1 MGEAIHSGFRR
12 RRSHLKSKTVD
23 TLLKIMSLCAD
34 DQESQNSLPVV
45 SDAINSGVRRNGS
58 ENELVKD
65 KSAEVVLGLEDSAIL
80 DDEVGSFVIKEPQ
93 QRNVDEAKVVD
104 EHITNEILEPI
115 THTEDMQVQS
125 SSSEP
130 KVVNEVAGEHQQ
142 EETCLAEL
150 VNLDSSVSLPADTG
164 IENVVAGEQQQ
175 EETSLSEQVNLDSAA
190 SLLTD
195 MDIEDG
201 EIPDGLGL
209 YNELVDLI
217 HEDLASNE
225 EKSVGKD
232 QSQHGVIKES
242 EFEARQQDDLGAV
255 EKYMSSTCTPEEILM
270 KKNKRKLDRDYAVG
284 VGNRNLKRG
293 YGDDLLLGAGNGGKE
308 IEEAN
313 VDAPAKK
320 ACLIDRNLEQG
331 YGDDRLQQAGN
342 TRGENSEAKVA
353 AITKEV
359 ELCNRKLERGYDDD
373 WLGDAGTSGKDI
385 CEAEVHE
392 KTKKNTKVVE
402 KRLRV
407 VGKERKE
414 KKKMNGR
421 KKRAQTRRE
430 QGVKRLRIEPQI
442 SKPKPPKYCEFY
454 LKGRCQKGDSC
465 KFSHDTTP
473 LTKSQPCKFLA
484 LQQCLKGDDCPFDH
498 QLSKY
503 PCNNFASNGS
513 CYRGDKCL
521 FSHKIAE
528 TPKPSDVTPTEA
540 VSQHSPN
547 NINTKRSQN
556 TKNIS
561 PCTLDKVS
569 SGGSLKTPSTTGSQ
583 VHKNPEQSVLE
594 KLRSPAQPPK
604 GVTLLSFGNSPS
616 NNSSVRPP
624 AQPPKGVT
632 LLSFGNSPPN
642 HSSIR
647 PAVQPPKGVTLLSF
661 GNSPLNNSSNKT
673 NSNGTEASTQKD
685 QETLKTPQSSNEL
698 FQKTTPS
705 TLASASQCSQ
715 NPLQNAQNKNSAQSS
730 PSSSAL
736 SFAAKYES
744 EMMKNR
750 SKIPT
755 GLCTTTTSNS
765 SKTPSSSTAASSSID
780 NIQNR
785 LLKASP
791 LLQEFLFGFGG
802 TDGKL

>member
-1 MGEAIHSGFRR
+1 MEEAIHSGFLRR
-12 RRSHLKSKTVD
+12 RPHLGSKTVD

-34 DQESQNSLPVV
+34 DQESQNSNPIVF
-45 SDAINSGVRRNGS
+45 DARNSGVRRNDS

-65 KSAEVVLGLEDSAIL
+65 KSTEVVLGVENLMIL
-80 DDEVGSFVIKEPQ
+80 DDEVGSLVVKEPQ
-93 QRNVDEAKVVD
+93 QGNVDEAKVVD
-104 EHITNEILEPI
+104 EHVRNEILEPI
-115 THTEDMQVQS
+115 RHPEDMQVQS
-125 SSSEP
+125 SSSEQN
-130 KVVNEVAGEHQQ
+130 VGNEVAGDHQR
-142 EETCLAEL
+142 EETCLTEP
-150 VNLDSSVSLPADTG
+150 VNL
-164 IENVVAGEQQQ
+164 N
-175 EETSLSEQVNLDSAA
+175 SAA

-217 HEDLASNE
+217 NEDLASNE
-225 EKSVGKD
+225 EKTGGED
-232 QSQHGVIKES
+232 QIHLEVNKES
-242 EFEARQQDDLGAV
+242 NIEAQREEDRAAV
-255 EKYMSSTCTPEEILM
+255 EKYMSSACTQEEIKM
-270 KKNKRKLDRDYAVG
+270 KKNKRKLDRDCAVG

-293 YGDDLLLGAGNGGKE
+293 YEDDLLPGAGNGGKE
-308 IEEAN
+308 IDEAN

-320 ACLIDRNLEQG
+320 PCLSDRILEQS
-331 YGDDRLQQAGN
+331 YGDDLLQEAGSSG
-342 TRGENSEAKVA
+342 RESSEAKVP
-353 AITKEV
+353 AITKEAGF
-359 ELCNRKLERGYDDD
+359 CNRQLERGYDDD
-373 WLGDAGTSGKDI
+373 LLRDAGTSGKDNG
-385 CEAEVHE
+385 EAEMAE
-392 KTKKNTKVVE
+392 TTKKNTKAGE
-402 KRLRV
+402 KRSGV
-407 VGKERKE
+407 PSKERKA
-414 KKKMNGR
+414 KKRMNER

-454 LKGRCQKGDSC
+454 LKGRCQKGYSC

-473 LTKSQPCKFLA
+473 LTKSQPCKFLP

-503 PCNNFASNGS
+503 PCNNYVSNGS
-513 CYRGDKCL
+513 CNRGDKCL
-521 FSHKIAE
+521 FSHKILE
-528 TPKPSDVTPTEA
+528 TPKLSDVSPTEA
-540 VSQHSPN
+540 VSQPSPN
-547 NINTKRSQN
+547 NLNTKRSQN

-561 PCTLDKVS
+561 PCILNNIS
-569 SGGSLKTPSTTGSQ
+569 SGASLKTPSTTGSH

-594 KLRSPAQPPK
+594 KMRSPAQPPK

-642 HSSIR
+642 NSSMR
-647 PAVQPPKGVTLLSF
+647 PPAQPPKGVKLLSF
-661 GNSPLNNSSNKT
+661 GISPLNNSSNKT
-673 NSNGTEASTQKD
+673 NSNGTEASSQID
-685 QETLKTPQSSNEL
+685 QETLKTAQSSNQL

-705 TLASASQCSQ
+705 TSASASQGSQ
-715 NPLQNAQNKNSAQSS
+715 NSSQNLQNKNPAQRA
-730 PSSSAL
+730 PSSTL

-755 GLCTTTTSNS
+755 GLSTTANS

>member
-34 DQESQNSLPVV
+34 DQESQNSLPIV
-45 SDAINSGVRRNGS
+45 SDAINS

-65 KSAEVVLGLEDSAIL
+65 KSAEVVIGLEDSMIL
-80 DDEVGSFVIKEPQ
+80 DDEVGSLVVKEPHKV
-93 QRNVDEAKVVD
+93 NVDEAKVVD
-104 EHITNEILEPI
+104 EH
-115 THTEDMQVQS
+115 
-125 SSSEP
+125 
-130 KVVNEVAGEHQQ
+130 EVAGEHQQ
-142 EETCLAEL
+142 EETCLTEP
-150 VNLDSSVSLPADTG
+150 VNLDSSVSLLTDTG
-164 IENVVAGEQQQ
+164 IENVVKEVAGEHQQ
-175 EETSLSEQVNLDSAA
+175 EETCLTEPVNLDSSA
-190 SLLTD
+190 SLLTAL
-195 MDIEDG
+195 DIEDG
-201 EIPDGLGL
+201 EIPDNLGL

-217 HEDLASNE
+217 HEDLAPNE
-225 EKSVGKD
+225 EKSGGED
-232 QSQHGVIKES
+232 QSHYEVIKES
-242 EFEARQQDDLGAV
+242 EIEAQQQDDWGAV

-284 VGNRNLKRG
+284 VGNRNLKQG

-320 ACLIDRNLEQG
+320 ARLSDRNLEQG
-331 YGDDRLQQAGN
+331 YRDDRLQQEGN
-342 TRGENSEAKVA
+342 SRSENSEAKVV

-373 WLGDAGTSGKDI
+373 WLGDAGTSGREI
-385 CEAEVHE
+385 GEAEVAE
-392 KTKKNTKVVE
+392 KTKKNTKAGE
-402 KRLRV
+402 KRSRV
-407 VGKERKE
+407 VNDREE
-414 KKKMNGR
+414 
-421 KKRAQTRRE
+421 KRAQTRRE

-473 LTKSQPCKFLA
+473 LTKSQPCKFLP

-498 QLSKY
+498 ELSKY

-513 CYRGDKCL
+513 CFRGDKCL
-521 FSHKIAE
+521 FSHKIVE
-528 TPKPSDVTPTEA
+528 TPKPSDVSPTEA
-540 VSQHSPN
+540 VSQPSPN
-547 NINTKRSQN
+547 NLNTKRSQN
-556 TKNIS
+556 SKNDPKS
-561 PCTLDKVS
+561 TRTL
-569 SGGSLKTPSTTGSQ
+569 
-583 VHKNPEQSVLE
+583 EQSLLE

-604 GVTLLSFGNSPS
+604 GVALLSFGNSPS
-616 NNSSVRPP
+616 NNSSVRPL

-642 HSSIR
+642 KSSIK
-647 PAVQPPKGVTLLSF
+647 PAAQPPKGVTLLSF
-661 GNSPLNNSSNKT
+661 GNSPLNNSSKKM
-673 NSNGTEASTQKD
+673 NSNSTEVSSKID
-685 QETLKTPQSSNEL
+685 QETLKTPQSSNQL

-705 TLASASQCSQ
+705 TSASASQASQ
-715 NPLQNAQNKNSAQSS
+715 NPSQSLQNKNPAQRA
-730 PSSSAL
+730 PSSTL

-750 SKIPT
+750 SKTPT
-755 GLCTTTTSNS
+755 GLSTTTTANS

-802 TDGKL
+802 TEGKL

>member
-1 MGEAIHSGFRR
+1 MGEAIHSGFCR

-34 DQESQNSLPVV
+34 HQESQNSLPIV
-45 SDAINSGVRRNGS
+45 SDAINSGVRRNDS

-65 KSAEVVLGLEDSAIL
+65 KSAEVVIGESESLYIENDISIDDYSIENLDCSIQNYLLIDKNVELLGIEDSMIL

-93 QRNVDEAKVVD
+93 QGNVDEAKVVD
-104 EHITNEILEPI
+104 EHLTNEILEPI
-115 THTEDMQVQS
+115 RRTEDMQVQS
-125 SSSEP
+125 CSSEP
-130 KVVNEVAGEHQQ
+130 NVVKEVAGEHQQ
-142 EETCLAEL
+142 EETCLTEP
-150 VNLDSSVSLPADTG
+150 VNLDSSVSLLTDTG
-164 IENVVAGEQQQ
+164 IENVVKEVAGEHQQ
-175 EETSLSEQVNLDSAA
+175 EETCLTEPVNLGSSA

-195 MDIEDG
+195 LDIEDG
-201 EIPDGLGL
+201 EIPDNLGL

-217 HEDLASNE
+217 LEDLAPNE
-225 EKSVGKD
+225 EKSGGED
-232 QSQHGVIKES
+232 QSHQEVIKER
-242 EFEARQQDDLGAV
+242 EIGAQQQDDWGAV

-293 YGDDLLLGAGNGGKE
+293 YGDDLLLGAGNGH
-308 IEEAN
+308 
-313 VDAPAKK
+313 
-320 ACLIDRNLEQG
+320 
-331 YGDDRLQQAGN
+331 GDDRLQQAGN
-342 TRGENSEAKVA
+342 SRSENGEAEVA

-359 ELCNRKLERGYDDD
+359 ELY
-373 WLGDAGTSGKDI
+373 AGTSGREI
-385 CEAEVHE
+385 GEAEVAE
-392 KTKKNTKVVE
+392 KTKKNTKAGE
-402 KRLRV
+402 KRSRV
-407 VGKERKE
+407 VTKERKE
-414 KKKMNGR
+414 KKKR
-421 KKRAQTRRE
+421 KRWRE

-473 LTKSQPCKFLA
+473 LTKSQPCKFLP

-498 QLSKY
+498 ELSKY
-503 PCNNFASNGS
+503 PCNNFATNGS
-513 CYRGDKCL
+513 CFRGDKCL
-521 FSHKIAE
+521 FSHKIVE
-528 TPKPSDVTPTEA
+528 TPKASDVSPTEA
-540 VSQHSPN
+540 VSQPSPN
-547 NINTKRSQN
+547 NLNTKRSQN
-556 TKNIS
+556 SKNVTPCTPNNIS
-561 PCTLDKVS
+561 
-569 SGGSLKTPSTTGSQ
+569 SGASLKTPSTTGSQ
-583 VHKNPEQSVLE
+583 VHKNPEQSVLV

-604 GVTLLSFGNSPS
+604 GVALLSFGNSPS

-642 HSSIR
+642 KSSIK
-647 PAVQPPKGVTLLSF
+647 PAAQPPKGVTLLSF

-673 NSNGTEASTQKD
+673 NSNGTEASSQID
-685 QETLKTPQSSNEL
+685 QETLKTPQSSNQL

-705 TLASASQCSQ
+705 TLASASQASQ
-715 NPLQNAQNKNSAQSS
+715 NPSQSLQNKNPAQRA
-730 PSSSAL
+730 PSSTL

-750 SKIPT
+750 SKTPT
-755 GLCTTTTSNS
+755 GLSTTATANS
-765 SKTPSSSTAASSSID
+765 SKTPSCNTAASSSID